1 VTNKICP
8 KHQSLIDYIAVELN
22 CDLNVEMDQK
32 SIIKFANYVEGLKV
46 RFEVPNQP
54 NTKRS
59 YKVKGLLSSALT
71 F

>member
-1 VTNKICP
+1 MTNKRCP
-8 KHQSLIDYIAVELN
+8 KHQPLIDYIAEELH
-22 CDLNVEMDQK
+22 CDLNPEMDQK

-46 RFEVPNQP
+46 HFEVPNQP
-54 NTKRS
+54 NTKRL